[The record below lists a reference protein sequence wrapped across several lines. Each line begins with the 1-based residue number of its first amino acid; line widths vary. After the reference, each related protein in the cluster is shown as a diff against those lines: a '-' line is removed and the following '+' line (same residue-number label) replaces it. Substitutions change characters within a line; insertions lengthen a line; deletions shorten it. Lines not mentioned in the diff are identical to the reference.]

1 MTRRRLLRSRSK
13 DSRGASLVE
22 FALVVPLFLI
32 LVMGIIDFSMTY
44 NDYNSVRQGTAAG
57 ARQGVVDTLNGVS
70 CSGTTSQKLACLT
83 KQLVG
88 LDASKTKVKISLP
101 TTYSVGETLR
111 VCTMYQF
118 RSITGMFNSVLN
130 NRIAKAKIDMR
141 IEKLDASPMTN
152 YSETALAGQDWSWC

>member
-1 MTRRRLLRSRSK
+1 M
-13 DSRGASLVE
+13 
-22 FALVVPLFLI
+22 
-32 LVMGIIDFSMTY
+32 
-44 NDYNSVRQGTAAG
+44 
-57 ARQGVVDTLNGVS
+57 
-70 CSGTTSQKLACLT
+70 
-83 KQLVG
+83 
-88 LDASKTKVKISLP
+88 
-101 TTYSVGETLR
+101 GETLR